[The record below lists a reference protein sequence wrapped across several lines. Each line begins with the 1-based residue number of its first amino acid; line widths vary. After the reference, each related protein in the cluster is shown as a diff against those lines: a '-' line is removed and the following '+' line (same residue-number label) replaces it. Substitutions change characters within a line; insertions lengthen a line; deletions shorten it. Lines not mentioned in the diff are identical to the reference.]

1 MFNKKY
7 KIGDTIA
14 KLRKEKGWTQI
25 ELADK
30 LQVSDK
36 AVSKWES
43 NKGDPSIEFLPAIA
57 ELFEVTLDY
66 LMTGKEQ
73 QERIVTMSKLELCA
87 KNDDVKLYKEI
98 GKDIKYKDENDKTI
112 FDYIFKYESKE
123 LFKSLLPN
131 AEHYISGRGI
141 EFCENF
147 YYMRILC
154 NDVSVVRDLIRLEY
168 INTTLNNH
176 IEETYKKHIG
186 YNGSRLTS
194 VPRKIISDRIIDLI
208 LHDKNINNSIK
219 SAMLSNNKDKG
230 WISPA
235 LSYPY
240 FVCYA
245 VKKNDFKIAKELL
258 ENAVKINQENADMKL
273 TEWQIRETYLGFVD
287 FPKELFDI
295 LLENEKYDLV
305 NLANKNNSIY
315 KEKYSNN
322 SLYKDIF
329 VLSSYDI
336 EANKIKHDKKLSDKE
351 KALKLCVHKGILNI
365 DELLATKDY
374 KLIKD
379 NLYKYPINFIEV
391 FSDMLKKK
399 DYKNLFRTAV
409 DMGLDADSVIKEKLE
424 DFKKLLVSQFWTN
437 GKSAAE
443 TWNRRPVDEFK
454 SAQEDNLKYIKDW
467 KEKRSYG
474 TYNISN
480 KNLTIDDIITKL
492 KESRD
497 IIMQDLAFEEEKNKI
512 TKDLSKEFFER
523 ELEKNNIDR
532 VVINLCVKLEAI
544 LKYDF
549 RYDGDFQ
556 EMLSKYCESFNTYDD
571 ECNDYDPKTPKLL
584 NKLRIYRN
592 GMVHARAA
600 EDSLTK
606 DEIIYCINHIC
617 NLEKKGR

>member
-1 MFNKKY
+1 MFNRKH
-7 KIGDTIA
+7 KIGATIA

-25 ELADK
+25 ELAEK

-36 AVSKWES
+36 AISKWES

-57 ELFEVTLDY
+57 ELFDVTLDY

-73 QERIVTMSKLELCA
+73 KEKIVTMSKLELCA
-87 KNDDVKLYKEI
+87 KKDDVKLYKEI

-131 AEHYISGRGI
+131 AEHYISGHSI
-141 EFCENF
+141 EFYENF

-168 INTTLNNH
+168 SNTTLDNH
-176 IEETYKKHIG
+176 IGETYKNNIG

-194 VPRKIISDRIIDLI
+194 VPRKIVSDRILDLI
-208 LHDKNINNSIK
+208 LYNKNTNGTIK
-219 SAMLSNNKDKG
+219 SAMLSNNKDKS

-240 FVCYA
+240 FVLQA
-245 VKKNDFKIAKELL
+245 AKNNDFKLVKKLL
-258 ENAVKINQENADMKL
+258 ENAVKINQENIDMKL
-273 TEWQIRETYLGFVD
+273 SEWQIRETYLGFVD
-287 FPKELFDI
+287 LPKEVFDI
-295 LLENEKYDLV
+295 LLENEEYDLV
-305 NLANKNNSIY
+305 ELANKNNSIY

-336 EANKIKHDKKLSDKE
+336 EANKIKYDKKLSNKE
-351 KALKLCVHKGILNI
+351 KSVKLCIHEGILNI

-374 KLIKD
+374 ELIKN

-391 FSDMLKKK
+391 FSEMIEKQ
-399 DYKNLFRTAV
+399 DYKNIFKTAV
-409 DMGLDADSVIKEKLE
+409 DMGLDTESVLKEKLE
-424 DFKKLLVSQFWTN
+424 NFKKLLVREFWIN
-437 GKSAAE
+437 GKSPAE
-443 TWNRRPVDEFK
+443 TWNRRPIDDFK
-454 SAQEDNLKYIKDW
+454 KVQEHNLKYFKDW
-467 KEKRSYG
+467 KEKRGYG
-474 TYNISN
+474 MYNTSN
-480 KNLTIDDIITKL
+480 KNLTIDEIIVKL

-532 VVINLCVKLEAI
+532 VIINLCVKLEAI
-544 LKYDF
+544 LKYDY

-556 EMLSKYCESFNTYDD
+556 EMLNKFCGTFNTYDD
-571 ECNDYDPKTPKLL
+571 ESNDYDTKTPRLL
-584 NKLRIYRN
+584 NKLRVYRN
-592 GMVHARAA
+592 GMVHARISD
-600 EDSLTK
+600 ESLTK
-606 DEIIYCINHIC
+606 DEIIYCINYIC

>member
-1 MFNKKY
+1 MFNRKH

-25 ELADK
+25 ELAEK

-36 AVSKWES
+36 AISKWES

-57 ELFEVTLDY
+57 ELFDVTLDY

-73 QERIVTMSKLELCA
+73 KEKIVTMSKLEICA
-87 KNDDVKLYKEI
+87 KKDDVKLYKEI

-131 AEHYISGRGI
+131 AEHYISGHSI
-141 EFCENF
+141 EFYENF

-168 INTTLNNH
+168 SNTTLDNH
-176 IEETYKKHIG
+176 IGETYKNNIG

-194 VPRKIISDRIIDLI
+194 VPRKIVSDRILDLI
-208 LHDKNINNSIK
+208 LYNKNTNGTIK
-219 SAMLSNNKDKG
+219 SAMLSNNKDKS

-240 FVCYA
+240 FVLQA
-245 VKKNDFKIAKELL
+245 AKNNDFKLVKKLL
-258 ENAVKINQENADMKL
+258 ENAVKINQENIDMKL
-273 TEWQIRETYLGFVD
+273 AEWQIRETYLGFVD
-287 FPKELFDI
+287 LPKEVFDI
-295 LLENEKYDLV
+295 LLENEEYDLV
-305 NLANKNNSIY
+305 ELANKNNSIY

-322 SLYKDIF
+322 PLYKDIF

-336 EANKIKHDKKLSDKE
+336 EANKIKYDKKLSNKE
-351 KALKLCVHKGILNI
+351 KSVKLCIHEGILNI

-374 KLIKD
+374 ELIKN

-391 FSDMLKKK
+391 FSEMIEKQ
-399 DYKNLFRTAV
+399 DYKNIFKTAV
-409 DMGLDADSVIKEKLE
+409 DMGLDTESVLKEKLE
-424 DFKKLLVSQFWTN
+424 NFKKLLVREFWTN
-437 GKSAAE
+437 GKSPAE
-443 TWNRRPVDEFK
+443 TWNRRPIDDFK
-454 SAQEDNLKYIKDW
+454 KVQEHNLKYFKDW
-467 KEKRSYG
+467 KEKRTYG
-474 TYNISN
+474 LLNISN
-480 KNLTIDDIITKL
+480 KDLTIDDIMTKL

-512 TKDLSKEFFER
+512 TKDLSKEFFES
-523 ELEKNNIDR
+523 ELVKNNIDR

-556 EMLSKYCESFNTYDD
+556 EMLSKYCETFNTHDD
-571 ECNDYDPKTPKLL
+571 ECNDYDPKTPRLL
-584 NKLRIYRN
+584 NKLRVYRN
-592 GMVHARAA
+592 GMVHARTSD
-600 EDSLTK
+600 ESLTK
-606 DEIIYCINHIC
+606 DEIIYCINYIC

>member
-1 MFNKKY
+1 MFNRKH

-25 ELADK
+25 ELAEK

-36 AVSKWES
+36 AISKWES

-57 ELFEVTLDY
+57 ELFDVTLDY

-73 QERIVTMSKLELCA
+73 KEKIVTMSKLELCA
-87 KNDDVKLYKEI
+87 KKDDVKLYKEI

-131 AEHYISGRGI
+131 AEHYISGHSI
-141 EFCENF
+141 EFYENF
-147 YYMRILC
+147 YYMRVLC

-168 INTTLNNH
+168 SNTTLDNH
-176 IEETYKKHIG
+176 IGETYKNNIG

-194 VPRKIISDRIIDLI
+194 VPRKIVSDRILDLI
-208 LHDKNINNSIK
+208 LYNKNTNGTIK
-219 SAMLSNNKDKG
+219 SAMLSNNKDKS

-240 FVCYA
+240 FVLQA
-245 VKKNDFKIAKELL
+245 AKNNDFKLVKKLL
-258 ENAVKINQENADMKL
+258 ENAVKINQENIDMKL
-273 TEWQIRETYLGFVD
+273 AEWQIRETYLGFVD
-287 FPKELFDI
+287 LPKEVFDI
-295 LLENEKYDLV
+295 LLENEEYDLV
-305 NLANKNNSIY
+305 ELANKNNSIY

-336 EANKIKHDKKLSDKE
+336 EANKIKYDKKLSNKE
-351 KALKLCVHKGILNI
+351 KSVKLCIHEGILNI

-374 KLIKD
+374 ELIKN

-391 FSDMLKKK
+391 FSEMIEKQ
-399 DYKNLFRTAV
+399 DYKNIFKTAV
-409 DMGLDADSVIKEKLE
+409 DMGLDTESVLKEKLE
-424 DFKKLLVSQFWTN
+424 NFKKLLVREFWTN
-437 GKSAAE
+437 GKSPAE
-443 TWNRRPVDEFK
+443 TWNRRPIDDFK
-454 SAQEDNLKYIKDW
+454 KFQEHNLKYFKDW
-467 KEKRSYG
+467 KEKRTYG
-474 TYNISN
+474 LLNISN
-480 KNLTIDDIITKL
+480 KDLTIDDIMTKL

-512 TKDLSKEFFER
+512 TKDLSKEFFES
-523 ELEKNNIDR
+523 ELVKNNIDR

-556 EMLSKYCESFNTYDD
+556 EMLSKYCETFNTHDD
-571 ECNDYDPKTPKLL
+571 ECNDYDPKTPRLL
-584 NKLRIYRN
+584 NKLRVYRN
-592 GMVHARAA
+592 GMVHARTSD
-600 EDSLTK
+600 ESLTK
-606 DEIIYCINHIC
+606 DEIIYCINYIC